1 MNAKKFSEAMGEINE
16 RYIEKAMA
24 YQAKSAFHTKRWFLP
39 LAAAIMAA
47 LLMGTAVAAVV
58 LYGDLWLQRP
68 SNDPVESVRSALE
81 NQAGKDYTIRIDIK
95 SVEIDQA
102 ETERVVERVI
112 KGPIAER
119 RGWSDEYLADHF
131 IVVKAVYDAEYDHA
145 QTTRS
150 DGEVIMYFYLTQD
163 VDSGKWA
170 IVDNSGNVNWPE
182 KDAAGE
188 SSDPAIESG
197 SPAAESGAP
206 AAGSTEEQL
215 FSYLSSLFTEAYSPY
230 YDGLHYEMS
239 NYEETMDE
247 NKVTATF
254 LWTMYFLG
262 KGWDVGTDEGVEQE
276 MNCFLQA
283 VAAVGEDGV
292 LDFETASILMDT
304 SAKYGPNYHLP
315 IEELFPTQLAE

>member
-1 MNAKKFSEAMGEINE
+1 MNAKKLSEAMGEIDE

-81 NQAGKDYTIRIDIK
+81 NQVGKDYTIKIDVK
-95 SVEIDQA
+95 SVEIDEA
-102 ETERVVERVI
+102 ETERVVKRFI
-112 KGPIAER
+112 KGTIAER

-150 DGEVIMYFYLTQD
+150 DGEVVMYFYLTQD

-170 IVDNSGNVNWPE
+170 IVDNSGNVNWSE
-182 KDAAGE
+182 HDSTVE
-188 SSDPAIESG
+188 SGNPAVESG

-206 AAGSTEEQL
+206 TAGSTEEQL
-215 FSYLSSLFTEAYSPY
+215 FSYLSNLFTEAYSPY
-230 YDGLHYEMS
+230 YDGLHYEM
-239 NYEETMDE
+239 NEYEETTDG

-254 LWTMYFLG
+254 RWTMYNLG
-262 KGWDVGTDEGVEQE
+262 KGWDIGTDEGVEQQ
-276 MNCFLQA
+276 MNCDLQA
-283 VAAVGEDGV
+283 MVTVAEDGT
-292 LDFETASILMDT
+292 LDLETISILMNT
-304 SAKYGPNYHLP
+304 SAKYGPNYNLP